1 MKKYLLFIVL
11 LIALGH
17 ANAQSNL
24 NYALYGIGVSA
35 SENRPYADTKRAD
48 NNKSYAI
55 TANYFYTPYVPIG
68 LEFQFGTLSGGGRTT
83 DLDAYGRIY
92 KNNYKA
98 LLLHMDVQLGEVID
112 YQRNTFLNIVKNF
125 YAGAGVGGIFNKM
138 VDIQRTNSIPANGPI
153 GETHGFEGANS
164 GVNFI
169 IPLRFGYEFKIYNS
183 YDQPNI
189 RLDIGYQHN
198 LTFGEGIDGY
208 NDNPTKFKNNAL
220 DQYRQITIGIKV
232 NFGGEGSYDKDIRG
246 Y

>member
-1 MKKYLLFIVL
+1 LKKYLLFMVL
-11 LIALGH
+11 ALAFYKGE
-17 ANAQSNL
+17 AQGSL
-24 NYALYGIGVSA
+24 NYAMYGIGVSA
-35 SENRPYADTKRAD
+35 SVNRPFADTKRAD
-48 NNKSYAI
+48 NNKSFAV

-125 YAGAGVGGIFNKM
+125 YAGAGVGGIYNKM
-138 VDIQRTNSIPANGPI
+138 GDIQRSNLIPGNGAI
-153 GETHGFEGANS
+153 GEPHGFEGADS

-169 IPLRFGYEFKIYNS
+169 IPLRFGYEFKFYNA
-183 YDQPNI
+183 YDQPNV

-198 LTFGEGIDGY
+198 LTFGEGLDGY
-208 NDNPTKFKNNAL
+208 NDPPTKFKNNAL

-232 NFGGEGSYDKDIRG
+232 NLGGQGSYDRDIRG
-246 Y
+246 N